1 MATVFDVFRESNYDY
16 LEIKQST
23 IVGDLIV
30 SERTLRGIF
39 KDRAG
44 EVQNGNMES
53 VSSTSTLHIHPSDF
67 PDADC
72 SSLIGNG
79 VRCHGVEYT
88 IAGATAGMNYETGE
102 LEHYRLTLQKA
113 KFMPMSPIGSREYLE
128 TEEGKEF
135 LAETG
140 ALIYV

>member
-1 MATVFDVFRESNYDY
+1 MATVFDVFRETKYDY
-16 LEIKQST
+16 LEIKQSAIAGDI
-23 IVGDLIV
+23 IVG
-30 SERTLRGIF
+30 ERALRGIF

-53 VSSTSTLHIHPSDF
+53 VNSTSTLHIHPSDF

-79 VRCHGVEYT
+79 IRHHGIEYAIT
-88 IAGATAGMNYETGE
+88 GATAGMNYETGG

-113 KFMPMSPIGSREYLE
+113 KFTKATPINPTKYLA
-128 TEEGKEF
+128 TEGGLGILTERGV
-135 LAETG
+135 
-140 ALIYV
+140 ALNA

>member
-1 MATVFDVFRESNYDY
+1 MTVFDVFRESSYNY

-23 IVGDLIV
+23 IAGDLIV
-30 SERTLRGIF
+30 SERTLQGIF

-53 VSSTSTLHIHPSDF
+53 VSSTSTLHVYPSDF
-67 PDADC
+67 PNTDC

-79 VRCHGVEYT
+79 IRYNGVEYT
-88 IAGATAGMNYETGE
+88 ITGATAGMNYETGN

-113 KFMPMSPIGSREYLE
+113 KFTAMAPIEVDDYLE
-128 TEEGKEF
+128 TESGSMILTE
-135 LAETG
+135 LG
-140 ALIYV
+140 AVINA

>member
-1 MATVFDVFRESNYDY
+1 MATVFDVFRETSYDY

-23 IVGDLIV
+23 IAGDLIL
-30 SERTLRGIF
+30 SERTLQGIF

-53 VSSTSTLHIHPSDF
+53 VNSTSTLHVHPSDF
-67 PDADC
+67 PNADC

-79 VRCHGVEYT
+79 IRYNGVEYA
-88 IAGATAGMNYETGE
+88 IIGATAGMNYETGD

-113 KFMPMSPIGSREYLE
+113 KFVRMENG
-128 TEEGKEF
+128 
-135 LAETG
+135 
-140 ALIYV
+140 V